1 MPNFFPAIPNRVPA
15 TSALSPE
22 NWPFSPECLPQPA
35 YLVGGAVRDALLGR
49 QSEYLDLDF
58 VLPANAVQTA
68 RQIANRY
75 RAGFVLLDAGRQ
87 IARVVFENA
96 TADFAAQEGQTLETD
111 LHRRDFTVNAI
122 ACNPHTGELIDP
134 LLGCA
139 DLQAGLIRMIS
150 PTNLQDDPLRLLRAY
165 RQASQ
170 LGFTIEP
177 ATVAAIRHLAP
188 QLAQIAAERVRTE
201 LSHLL
206 ATPRGTPQLQTAL
219 EDNLLQTWLPSAT
232 LGNLPPLT
240 EIDRSAIQLGET
252 WPELGAELCREIR
265 DTLKTTLLSIAKLA
279 NLLPPNPQQAE
290 KQLLNLKYS
299 NPEIKA
305 ALAVVKYLPELH
317 PAPKSIPVREQYFL
331 FRNLGPVFP
340 ALAVAAVAAGTP
352 AGAIAPLIQ
361 RYLTPEDPV
370 AHPAPLLTGS
380 QLMAALNLRP
390 GPQVGFLLTEIAI
403 ARAENRISTAEAAL
417 EFAFQQLRRQ
427 SSAEG
432 GGKTS

>member
-1 MPNFFPAIPNRVPA
+1 MPNRIPAA
-15 TSALSPE
+15 TSALSPD

-49 QSEYLDLDF
+49 QSQYLDLDF

-68 RQIANRY
+68 RQIANLY

-96 TADFAAQEGQTLETD
+96 TADFAQQEGPTLETD

-134 LLGCA
+134 LQGCA

-150 PTNLQDDPLRLLRAY
+150 PANLQDDPLRLLRAY

-177 ATVAAIRHLAP
+177 ATAAAIRHLAP
-188 QLAQIAAERVRTE
+188 ELAQIAAERVRTE
-201 LSHLL
+201 LSYLL
-206 ATPRGTPQLQTAL
+206 ATPRGTPQLQAAL
-219 EDNLLQTWLPSAT
+219 EDGLLQTWFPSAT
-232 LGNLPPLT
+232 QSNLPRLAA
-240 EIDRSAIQLGET
+240 IDQSAVQLGET

-265 DTLKTTLLSIAKLA
+265 DTLKTSLLAIAKLA
-279 NLLPPNPQQAE
+279 SLLDPDPQPAE
-290 KQLLNLKYS
+290 EQLLNLKYS

-305 ALAVVKYLPELH
+305 ALAVVKYSPQLQATPE
-317 PAPKSIPVREQYFL
+317 SMPVREQYFL

-380 QLMAALNLRP
+380 DLMAALNLRP
-390 GPQVGFLLTEIAI
+390 GRQVGFLLTEIAI
-403 ARAENRISTAEAAL
+403 ARAEGRISTPEAAL
-417 EFAFQQLRRQ
+417 QFAFQQLRGE

>member
-1 MPNFFPAIPNRVPA
+1 MPNPIPA

-35 YLVGGAVRDALLGR
+35 YLVGGAVRDALLRR
-49 QSEYLDLDF
+49 QSQYLDLDF

-96 TADFAAQEGQTLETD
+96 TADFAQQEGPTLETD

-150 PTNLQDDPLRLLRAY
+150 PANLQDDPLRLLRAY

-177 ATVAAIRHLAP
+177 ATAAAIRHLAP
-188 QLAQIAAERVRTE
+188 SLAQIAAERVRTE
-201 LSHLL
+201 LSYLL
-206 ATPRGTPQLQTAL
+206 ATPRGTPQLQAAL
-219 EDNLLQTWLPSAT
+219 EDNLLQTWFPSAT
-232 LGNLPPLT
+232 LRNLPLLA
-240 EIDRSAIQLGET
+240 EIDRSAVQLRET
-252 WPELGAELCREIR
+252 WPELGAQLCREIR
-265 DTLKTTLLSIAKLA
+265 DTLKTSLLAIAKLA
-279 NLLPPNPQQAE
+279 SFLDPDPQQAE
-290 KQLLNLKYS
+290 EQLLNLKYS
-299 NPEIKA
+299 NSEIKA
-305 ALAVVKYLPELH
+305 ALAVVKQLPQLQATPE
-317 PAPKSIPVREQYFL
+317 SMPVREQYFL

-340 ALAVAAVAAGTP
+340 ALAVTAVAAGTP

-380 QLMAALNLRP
+380 DLMAALNLPP

-403 ARAENRISTAEAAL
+403 ARAENRIFTPEAAL
-417 EFAFQQLRRQ
+417 KFAFQQLRRE
-427 SSAEG
+427 SGAEG

>member
-1 MPNFFPAIPNRVPA
+1 MPNRVPA
-15 TSALSPE
+15 AISALSPN

-68 RQIANRY
+68 RQIANLCN
-75 RAGFVLLDAGRQ
+75 AGFVLLDAGRQ

-96 TADFAAQEGQTLETD
+96 TADFALQEGPTLETD

-122 ACNPHTGELIDP
+122 ACNPHTGFLIDP
-134 LLGCA
+134 LQGCA

-170 LGFTIEP
+170 LSFTIEP
-177 ATVAAIRHLAP
+177 ATAAAIRQLAP
-188 QLAQIAAERVRTE
+188 SLAQIAAERIRTE

-219 EDNLLQTWLPSAT
+219 QDGLLQTWFPSAT
-232 LGNLPPLT
+232 LPSVPPLA
-240 EIDRSAIQLGET
+240 EIDRSAVQLEET

-279 NLLPPNPQQAE
+279 SLLDPNPQQAE

-305 ALAVVKYLPELH
+305 TLAVVKYLPKLQATAE
-317 PAPKSIPVREQYFL
+317 SMPVREQYFL
-331 FRNLGPVFP
+331 FRNLWPVFP

-352 AGAIAPLIQ
+352 AGAIAPLIR

-380 QLMAALNLRP
+380 HLMAAFNLPP
-390 GPQVGFLLTEIAI
+390 GPQIGSLLTEIAI
-403 ARAENRISTAEAAL
+403 ARAENRISTPEAAL
-417 EFAFQQLRRQ
+417 EFAFQQLRGE
-427 SSAEG
+427 SATG
-432 GGKTS
+432 GNHQNT

>member
-1 MPNFFPAIPNRVPA
+1 MPNRVPA

-35 YLVGGAVRDALLGR
+35 YLVGGAVRDALLRR

-68 RQIANRY
+68 RQIANLCN
-75 RAGFVLLDAGRQ
+75 AGFVLLDAGRQ

-96 TADFAAQEGQTLETD
+96 TADFALQEGPTLETD

-122 ACNPHTGELIDP
+122 ACNPHTGFLIDP

-150 PTNLQDDPLRLLRAY
+150 PANLQDDPLRLLRAY

-177 ATVAAIRHLAP
+177 ATAAAIRHLAP
-188 QLAQIAAERVRTE
+188 ELAQIAAERIRTE
-201 LSHLL
+201 LSYLL

-219 EDNLLQTWLPSAT
+219 ENNLLQTWFPSAT
-232 LGNLPPLT
+232 FRNLPLLA
-240 EIDRSAIQLGET
+240 EIDQSALQLGET
-252 WPELGAELCREIR
+252 WPELGAQLCREIR
-265 DTLKTTLLSIAKLA
+265 DTLKTSLLAIAKLA
-279 NLLPPNPQQAE
+279 TLLDPNPQQAE

-305 ALAVVKYLPELH
+305 ALAVVKNLPKLQ
-317 PAPKSIPVREQYFL
+317 ATPKSMPVREQYFL

-361 RYLTPEDPV
+361 RYLTPEDAV

-380 QLMAALNLRP
+380 DLMAAFNLRP
-390 GPQVGFLLTEIAI
+390 GPQVGSLLTEIAI
-403 ARAENRISTAEAAL
+403 ARAENRISTPEAAL
-417 EFAFQQLRRQ
+417 EFAFQQLRHQ
-427 SSAEG
+427 SGAEG
-432 GGKTS
+432 GGKNS